1 MKFRYRVL
9 SVTVL
14 LTFLCTFAFSIN
26 AGAVGVSAKAAIVI
40 DADTGEI
47 IYGKNESEKLPMAST
62 TKIMSTLIVLEQG
75 DLDEEFTVD
84 ADAIKVEGS
93 SMGLKEG
100 YKVTLRKLCYGMM
113 LPSGNDAANAAA
125 VRISGSVDKFVE
137 LMNERAEEIGLKNTH
152 FVTPSGLDDYT
163 DEHYSTAYDMAVLM
177 KTALKIDAFREI
189 IGTKKMT
196 VDFGN
201 GNTNFLVNSNK
212 LWSYCD
218 GIIGGKTGFTDK
230 AKRCLVSACERD
242 DTTLICVTL
251 NAPDDW
257 NDQTTLYNQCFS
269 KFKSVCLEPSA
280 DTFKLPVVG
289 GNGSFIE
296 AKCKSVKKGVLAGDT
311 SDVSE
316 SIVIMPFYYAPVKSG
331 DVVGEVRFQKNGEII
346 AVSPITAV
354 SSVTQSEEKLGFLD
368 RVELFFKNLF

>member
-14 LTFLCTFAFSIN
+14 LTFLCAFAFSIN

-84 ADAIKVEGS
+84 ADAIRVEGS

-163 DEHYSTAYDMAVLM
+163 DDHYSTAYDMAVLM

-189 IGTKKMT
+189 IGTKKMK

-269 KFKSVCLEPSA
+269 KFKTVCLEPSA

-289 GNGSFIE
+289 GNRSFIE
-296 AKCKSVKKGVLAGDT
+296 AKCESVKKGVLAGDT

-354 SSVTQSEEKLGFLD
+354 SSVTQSDEKLGFLD

>member
-1 MKFRYRVL
+1 MKLRYRIL
-9 SVTVL
+9 SVLML
-14 LTFLCTFAFSIN
+14 LTCFCSLSLSIN
-26 AGAVGVSAKAAIVI
+26 AFAADISARAAIVI

-75 DLDEEFTVD
+75 DLDEEFAVD
-84 ADAIKVEGS
+84 ADSIKVEGS

-100 YKVTLRKLCYGMM
+100 YKVTLKKLCYGMM

-125 VRISGSVDKFVE
+125 VRISGSVEKFVK
-137 LMNERAEEIGLKNTH
+137 LMNERAEELGLKNTH

-163 DEHYSTAYDMAVLM
+163 DDHYSTAYDMAILM
-177 KTALKIDAFREI
+177 KTALKNETFREI

-201 GNTNFLVNSNK
+201 DNTNYLVNSNK

-257 NDQTTLYNQCFS
+257 NDQTSLYNRCFS
-269 KFKSVCLEPSA
+269 KYKPVRLEPSA

-289 GNGSFIE
+289 GNVSFIE
-296 AKCKSVKKGVLAGDT
+296 AECKSVKKGVLAGDT

-331 DVVGEVRFQKNGEII
+331 DVVGEVRFKKNGEII

-354 SSVTQSEEKLGFLD
+354 SEVTQSDETLDFLD
-368 RVELFFKNLF
+368 RIELFFRNLF